1 MESNAITYPRM
12 IGVKEA
18 ARLYY
23 VSPYYIRNLARAG
36 KILFVVAGHR
46 WLINLDSLAR
56 YFEEGDN
63 PAAQS
68 QTVQGVRQVAR

>member
-1 MESNAITYPRM
+1 MENVIQYPRM
-12 IGVKEA
+12 AGVKEA
-18 ARLYY
+18 AKLYD

-36 KILFVVAGHR
+36 KIRFVVAGHR

-56 YFEEGDN
+56 YFEAGDTP

-68 QTVQGVRQVAR
+68 QTVQGIRPVG